1 MQVFYNGSKD
11 SVDGY
16 ICHKRAHS
24 KIVERKQWIEERPES
39 QSKPKVD
46 RN

>member
-16 ICHKRAHS
+16 VTNRAHS

>member
-11 SVDGY
+11 SVDVT
-16 ICHKRAHS
+16 KRAHS

>member
-16 ICHKRAHS
+16 ICHKKGPQENSRA
-24 KIVERKQWIEERPES
+24 EA
-39 QSKPKVD
+39 VD
-46 RN
+46 RRET

>member
-16 ICHKRAHS
+16 VTNR
-24 KIVERKQWIEERPES
+24 EERPES

>member
-16 ICHKRAHS
+16 VTKRAHS
-24 KIVERKQWIEERPES
+24 KNSRAEA
-39 QSKPKVD
+39 VD
-46 RN
+46 RRET